1 MTYAFSAI
9 ITLED
14 NGYSVRFP
22 DIDDCVTCG
31 ETMSEAIDRAE
42 DALCLMLAD
51 KEECGDEIPEPSDI
65 DDIKTEQNETIVL
78 ISCDTDKYRR

>member
-22 DIDDCVTCG
+22 DIDDCVTLG
-31 ETMSEAIDRAE
+31 YKVRYD
-42 DALCLMLAD
+42 
-51 KEECGDEIPEPSDI
+51 G
-65 DDIKTEQNETIVL
+65 
-78 ISCDTDKYRR
+78 